1 MQRVSVID
9 KPLVSV
15 DVETTGL
22 WPKRGDRVIAVGCA
36 RLTGSRITGEFQS
49 LIHTKRPIQQACRGI
64 HGISSKMLAGM
75 PPPEEVF
82 PMLREFI
89 GGAPIIAHNAPFD
102 AGFLR
107 YEFRRLGLSFP
118 NRFICTL
125 DMARKHF
132 PDLPNHRL
140 ETVARHVLG
149 KLPEGVRPHGALDD
163 ARLAA
168 LVWMEMEAVARRA
181 ATPDSQ

>member
-1 MQRVSVID
+1 MQRAHASD
-9 KPLVSV
+9 KPFVSI

-36 RLTGSRITGEFQS
+36 RLTGRRITAEFHS
-49 LIHTKRPIQQACRGI
+49 LIHTKRPIRQACRAI
-64 HGISSKMLAGM
+64 HGISNKMLAGM

-89 GGAPIIAHNAPFD
+89 GAAPVIAHNAVFD

-107 YEFRRLGLSFP
+107 YEFRRLGLLLP

-132 PDLPNHRL
+132 PELPNHRL

-168 LVWMEMEAVARRA
+168 YVWMEMEGMN
-181 ATPDSQ
+181 P